1 MFSSKWDISIHP
13 QGSGII
19 LNRGLELW
27 KIQKEWMDKKK
38 WCLPS
43 TAEQLL
49 IWTIATVMACISPV
63 KTQANMERESRHE
76 VSSKTEE
83 PLAIDIGSEGEQ
95 IFFKSFD
102 PDLMEPQP

>member
-1 MFSSKWDISIHP
+1 
-13 QGSGII
+13 
-19 LNRGLELW
+19 
-27 KIQKEWMDKKK
+27 
-38 WCLPS
+38 
-43 TAEQLL
+43 
-49 IWTIATVMACISPV
+49 MASISPV

-83 PLAIDIGSEGEQ
+83 PLAIDIGNEGEQ